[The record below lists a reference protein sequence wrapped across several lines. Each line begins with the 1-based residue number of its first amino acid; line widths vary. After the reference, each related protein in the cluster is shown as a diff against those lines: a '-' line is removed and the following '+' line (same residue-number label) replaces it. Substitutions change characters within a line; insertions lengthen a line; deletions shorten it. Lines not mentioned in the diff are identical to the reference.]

1 MDVGSPVV
9 CLHCSGSSERYEL
22 TAMFASGNACVRDKR
37 PRLVT
42 NVATHLEWIRKKYK
56 YKKT

>member
-9 CLHCSGSSERYEL
+9 CPHGSGSSKRYEL
-22 TAMFASGNACVRDKR
+22 TAMLASRNACARDKR

-42 NVATHLEWIRKKYK
+42 NVATHLEWIRRKYR